1 MQRKYLSLIA
11 VILGVIFLSSCQQD
25 EYSLPLGKTGLNND
39 CIKRTLGP
47 NIVGGTIEFAYAMA
61 IPASEGK
68 LVNAQVVATIA
79 GATGTYLENRSF
91 YTSSSGVDVPIT
103 VGSPS
108 VTTDVKT
115 MVTFSKD
122 TCAATLRYFY
132 IVPETARGGSVSFT
146 FSATSS
152 NGKTATYQ
160 MGPFAITK
168 MDMKLDLVATDNKAM
183 YLSIADMA
191 LYDATTAVGNAAKID
206 LVYLYRNIANIT
218 FTHAL
223 VSPAASTDYLPGVTL
238 PAGVNRSTKMS
249 KTWALN
255 DFNLARLQ
263 YGIYID
269 DVDFTVLDFTNA
281 PNFVINLK
289 AQAGTWVE
297 TADGKYRAYIY
308 INAINNT
315 ATAPSMTISIKR
327 YTMK

>member
-1 MQRKYLSLIA
+1 MQRKYLSLIT
-11 VILGVIFLSSCQQD
+11 VMLVLTFLYSCQEK
-25 EYSLPLGKTGLNND
+25 EYSVPLGKTGLNND
-39 CIKRTLGP
+39 CLKRTLGP
-47 NIVGGTIEFAYAMA
+47 NIVGSNIEFAYAIA
-61 IPASEGK
+61 LPASEGK
-68 LVNAQVVATIA
+68 ITSAQVTASIA

-91 YTSSSGVDVPIT
+91 YTSSAGVDVGVT

-108 VTTDVKT
+108 VTTDIKT
-115 MVTFSKD
+115 MVTFTKD

-132 IVPETARGGSVSFT
+132 TIPEAARGKTVTFT
-146 FSATSS
+146 FSATAT
-152 NGKTATYQ
+152 NGQTVTFN
-160 MGPFAITK
+160 MGPYTIVK

-183 YLSIADMA
+183 YLSIADLA
-191 LYDATTAVGNAAKID
+191 LYDAAGAAANAAKID
-206 LVYLYRNIANIT
+206 LVYLYRSIAGIT

-223 VSPAASTDYLPGVTL
+223 VSPGASPEYLPGITL
-238 PAGVNRSTKMS
+238 PSGLTNSTKMS

-255 DFNLARLQ
+255 DQNLARLQ
-263 YGIYID
+263 YGIFID

-308 INAINNT
+308 VNAVNN
-315 ATAPSMTISIKR
+315 TAPSMTISIKR